1 MGRQTHK
8 RLRKGER
15 EREREGGQTQRGRGG
30 IGAHVKVGEE
40 MEKQMDSGQDLR
52 GQAGGRVMVLGP
64 VGSPCWGSRK
74 VSPGE
79 WSTGKRKQLSLEVSQ
94 PSRGD
99 QAP

>member
-1 MGRQTHK
+1 M
-8 RLRKGER
+8 
-15 EREREGGQTQRGRGG
+15 
-30 IGAHVKVGEE
+30 KVGEE

-79 WSTGKRKQLSLEVSQ
+79 WSTGKRKQQSLEVSQ